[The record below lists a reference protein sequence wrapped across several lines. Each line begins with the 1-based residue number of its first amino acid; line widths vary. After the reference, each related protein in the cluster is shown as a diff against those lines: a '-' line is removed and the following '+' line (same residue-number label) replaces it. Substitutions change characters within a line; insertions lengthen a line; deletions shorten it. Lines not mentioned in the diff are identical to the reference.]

1 LAYLCLLEL
10 GIWNLVLGILDMPD
24 RSIAP
29 PLQQITNLKFIQPVV
44 HQLDNGI
51 PVHEI
56 NLGTQDV
63 IKLEIIFIAGR
74 WTEQNRLA
82 ARATG
87 AILKEGISGKNSAQI
102 AEFVDFYGATLSTA
116 SGLDTA
122 GLTLYCM
129 TRHLEQLLPIVR
141 EILTDP
147 IFPQKEIDTFVERR
161 SRQLRIEAEKV
172 DVVAYRELTAA
183 LYGNDHPYGYN
194 STPEMYR
201 QIEREHLVEH
211 FQTNYHAGNSQIIL
225 AGKTAKDSVDLLNR
239 YLGDIPAKQ
248 NAEPQYIIAPYEFRK
263 LCYDVPNT
271 LQTGIRTG
279 RRWVSRHHADYAG
292 LFVLNTLLGGYFGS
306 RLMKNI
312 REDKGYTYGI
322 FSTVDVMLNDCYF
335 YIGTEV
341 GAELTE
347 ATLSEIHKELKILQ
361 TKSVEK
367 EELERLRNY
376 MLGNLLATL
385 DGPFN
390 VAQVTRALILEGLDE
405 SFFDRIVHTIQ
416 HIQPD
421 KLQELAQQYLNVE
434 DFHEVIVG

>member
-1 LAYLCLLEL
+1 LEF
-10 GIWNLVLGILDMPD
+10 GAWNFN
-24 RSIAP
+24 
-29 PLQQITNLKFIQPVV
+29 PLQQITNLQFIQPVV

-51 PVHEI
+51 SVHEI
-56 NLGTQDV
+56 NLGTQNV
-63 IKLEIIFIAGR
+63 IKLEIIFKAGR
-74 WTEQNRLA
+74 WKEQNRLA

-87 AILKEGISGKNSAQI
+87 AILKEGVSDKNSAQI
-102 AEFVDFYGATLSTA
+102 AEFVDFYGATLTTA
-116 SGLDTA
+116 
-122 GLTLYCM
+122 
-129 TRHLEQLLPIVR
+129 R
-141 EILTDP
+141 
-147 IFPQKEIDTFVERR
+147 IDTFVERR
-161 SRQLRIEAEKV
+161 CQRLRIEAEKV

-201 QIEREHLVEH
+201 QIQREHLIKH
-211 FQTNYHAGNSQIIL
+211 FQTHYHAGNCQIIL
-225 AGKTAKDSVDLLNR
+225 AGKTAADSVALLNQ
-239 YLGDIPAKQ
+239 YLGNIPAKQ
-248 NAEPQYIIAPYEFRK
+248 NIEPQHIIAPYESRK
-263 LCYDVPNT
+263 LCYNVPNT

-279 RRWVSRHHADYAG
+279 KRWVSRHHADYAG

-306 RLMKNI
+306 RLMQNL

-335 YIGTEV
+335 YVGTEV

-347 ATLSEIHKELKILQ
+347 ATLHEIHKELKILRE
-361 TKSVEK
+361 KPVEK
-367 EELERLRNY
+367 TELERLRNY

-390 VAQVTRALILEGLDE
+390 VAQVTRA
-405 SFFDRIVHTIQ
+405 

-421 KLQELAQQYLNVE
+421 ELQQLAQRYLNVE